1 MELTSYARGG
11 RSFSRLTLRKF
22 VPDVLKS
29 FLLIIFILKETS
41 NSDKLRFA
49 EQEAAGS
56 NHSRINT
63 RRKCCLCNY
72 IFKRLDIL
80 NSDKDGKP

>member
-1 MELTSYARGG
+1 MELTSYARGR
-11 RSFSRLTLRKF
+11 RSFSRLTSSKF

-29 FLLIIFILKETS
+29 FLLLIFILKETS
-41 NSDKLRFA
+41 NRDKLRFA

-63 RRKCCLCNY
+63 LAVLKHNMGESAAFV
-72 IFKRLDIL
+72 ITSS
-80 NSDKDGKP
+80 NG

>member
-11 RSFSRLTLRKF
+11 RSFSRLTSSKF

-29 FLLIIFILKETS
+29 FPFLIFILNDTS
-41 NSDKLRFA
+41 NRDKLRFA
-49 EQEAAGS
+49 EEEAAGS

-63 RRKCCLCNY
+63 LAVLKYN
-72 IFKRLDIL
+72 IGESAAFVITSS
-80 NSDKDGKP
+80 NG

>member
-1 MELTSYARGG
+1 MELTSYARGRG
-11 RSFSRLTLRKF
+11 SFSRLTSSKF

-29 FLLIIFILKETS
+29 FLLLIFILKETS
-41 NSDKLRFA
+41 NRDKLRFA

-63 RRKCCLCNY
+63 LAVLKYNMGESAAFV
-72 IFKRLDIL
+72 ITSS
-80 NSDKDGKP
+80 NG

>member
-1 MELTSYARGG
+1 MELTSYARG
-11 RSFSRLTLRKF
+11 RSSFSRLTSSKF

-29 FLLIIFILKETS
+29 FLLLIFILMETS
-41 NSDKLRFA
+41 KRDKLRFA

-63 RRKCCLCNY
+63 LAVLKYN
-72 IFKRLDIL
+72 IGESAAFVITSS
-80 NSDKDGKP
+80 NG

>member
-1 MELTSYARGG
+1 MELTSYARGR
-11 RSFSRLTLRKF
+11 RSFSRLSSSKF

-29 FLLIIFILKETS
+29 FLLLIFILMETS
-41 NSDKLRFA
+41 NRDKLRFA

-63 RRKCCLCNY
+63 LAV
-72 IFKRLDIL
+72 FKYNIGESAAFVITSS
-80 NSDKDGKP
+80 NG

>member
-1 MELTSYARGG
+1 MELTSYASEG
-11 RSFSRLTLRKF
+11 RSFSRLTSSKF

-29 FLLIIFILKETS
+29 FLLLIFILKETS
-41 NSDKLRFA
+41 NRDKLRFS

-63 RRKCCLCNY
+63 LAVLKY
-72 IFKRLDIL
+72 IIRESAAFLITSS
-80 NSDKDGKP
+80 NG

>member
-1 MELTSYARGG
+1 MELTYYASGG
-11 RSFSRLTLRKF
+11 GSFSRLTSSKF

-29 FLLIIFILKETS
+29 FLLLIFILKETS
-41 NSDKLRFA
+41 NRDKLRFA

-63 RRKCCLCNY
+63 LAVLKYNMGESTAFV
-72 IFKRLDIL
+72 ITSS
-80 NSDKDGKP
+80 NG

>member
-1 MELTSYARGG
+1 MELTSYARGR
-11 RSFSRLTLRKF
+11 RSFSRLTSSKF

-29 FLLIIFILKETS
+29 FLLLIFILKETS
-41 NSDKLRFA
+41 NRDKLRFA

-63 RRKCCLCNY
+63 LAVLKY
-72 IFKRLDIL
+72 IIRESAAFLITSS
-80 NSDKDGKP
+80 NG

>member
-1 MELTSYARGG
+1 MELTSYASEG
-11 RSFSRLTLRKF
+11 RSFSRLTSSKF

-29 FLLIIFILKETS
+29 FLLLIFILKETS
-41 NSDKLRFA
+41 NRDKLRFA

-63 RRKCCLCNY
+63 LAVLKY
-72 IFKRLDIL
+72 IIRESAAFLITSS
-80 NSDKDGKP
+80 NG

>member
-1 MELTSYARGG
+1 MELTSYARGR
-11 RSFSRLTLRKF
+11 RSFSRLTSSKF

-29 FLLIIFILKETS
+29 FLLLLTFILKETS
-41 NSDKLRFA
+41 NRDKLRFS

-63 RRKCCLCNY
+63 LAVLKYNMGESAAFV
-72 IFKRLDIL
+72 ITSS
-80 NSDKDGKP
+80 NG

>member
-11 RSFSRLTLRKF
+11 RSFSRLTSSKF

-29 FLLIIFILKETS
+29 FLLLIFTLKETS
-41 NSDKLRFA
+41 NSDKLRFT

-63 RRKCCLCNY
+63 LVVLKYKIGESAAFVITSSN
-72 IFKRLDIL
+72 
-80 NSDKDGKP
+80 G

>member
-11 RSFSRLTLRKF
+11 RSFSRLTSSKF

-29 FLLIIFILKETS
+29 FLLLIFTLKETS

-49 EQEAAGS
+49 EQRRPRVQTIAGS
-56 NHSRINT
+56 T
-63 RRKCCLCNY
+63 LWL
-72 IFKRLDIL
+72 FL
-80 NSDKDGKP
+80 NIR